1 VIKDSFQK
9 KDGSMSDLKATD
21 NDVYNAIKGEE
32 QRELEKIVLIAS
44 ENYVSQAVL
53 EAQGSVFTNKYAEGY
68 PSRRY
73 YGGCEFADAVE
84 SLAIE
89 RARKIFGAEHVN
101 VQPHSGSSANMAVYF
116 SVLQPGD
123 TIVGMGLPHGGH
135 LTHGASV
142 SFSGTLY
149 KSFSYGV
156 DRKTELLDYDEVERL
171 AVEHKP
177 KMIVCGYSAYSRILD
192 FPRFRKIADKV
203 GAYLMADIAHI
214 AGLVAA
220 GEHPSPVPHADF
232 VTTTTH
238 KTLRGPRGGMI
249 MCREKFGK
257 AVDKVIFPGIQGGP
271 LVHVIAAKAVSFK
284 EALEPGFRDYQ
295 RQVRKNAQALAQRL
309 TEDGFRIVSGGTE
322 NHLMLVDL
330 TPKNITGKDAE
341 HALDAAGIT
350 CNKNSI
356 PYDQKPPVTTS
367 GIRLGTPIVTT
378 RGMREPEMKAIGD
391 LICEALKVINQ
402 PEKLAAI
409 REQTR
414 KFCSA
419 FPMFAK

>member
-1 VIKDSFQK
+1 MSELKDF
-9 KDGSMSDLKATD
+9 DRE
-21 NDVYNAIKGEE
+21 VYNAIKGEE
-32 QRELEKIVLIAS
+32 ERELSKIVLIAS
-44 ENYVSQAVL
+44 ENYVSRAVL

-68 PSRRY
+68 PNRRY
-73 YGGCEFADAVE
+73 YGGCEFADVVE
-84 SLAIE
+84 NLAIE
-89 RARKIFGAEHVN
+89 RAKKLFGCEHVN

-123 TIVGMGLPHGGH
+123 AILGMALPHGGH

-156 DRKTELLDYDEVERL
+156 DKKTELLDYDELERL

-177 KMIVCGYSAYSRILD
+177 KMIIAGYSAYSRVLD
-192 FPRFRKIADKV
+192 FARFRKIADKV
-203 GAYLMADIAHI
+203 GAWLMADIAHI

-220 GEHPSPVPHADF
+220 GEHPSPVPYADF

-249 MCREKFGK
+249 MCTEKFAR

-271 LVHVIAAKAVSFK
+271 LVHVIAAKAVAFK
-284 EALEPGFRDYQ
+284 EALLPEFKDYQ
-295 RQVRKNAQALAQRL
+295 RQVVKNAHALAKRL
-309 TEDGFRIVSGGTE
+309 TEDGFRIVSGGTD

-330 TPKNITGKDAE
+330 SPKNITGRDAE
-341 HALDAAGIT
+341 TALDAAGIT
-350 CNKNSI
+350 VNKNSI

-378 RGMREPEMKAIGD
+378 RGMREREMKIIGD
-391 LICEALKVINQ
+391 LICDALSNGGS

-409 REQTR
+409 KERTKR
-414 KFCSA
+414 FCSKYA
-419 FPMFAK
+419 LFAMDKAAV

>member
-1 VIKDSFQK
+1 
-9 KDGSMSDLKATD
+9 MSELEDAD
-21 NDVYNAIKGEE
+21 PEVYNAVMGEE
-32 QRELEKIVLIAS
+32 ERERSKIVLIAS
-44 ENYVSQAVL
+44 ENYVSPAVL

-68 PSRRY
+68 PGRRY
-73 YGGCEFADAVE
+73 YGGCQFADIVE
-84 SLAIE
+84 NLAIE
-89 RARKIFGAEHVN
+89 RAKKLFGADHVN

-123 TIVGMGLPHGGH
+123 TILGMGLPHGGH

-171 AVEHKP
+171 AMEHKP
-177 KMIVCGYSAYSRILD
+177 KMIVCGFSAYSRVLD
-192 FPRFRKIADKV
+192 FARFRKIADKV

-214 AGLVAA
+214 AGLIAA
-220 GEHPSPVPHADF
+220 GEHPSPVAHADF

-249 MCREKFGK
+249 MCREKFAK

-271 LVHVIAAKAVSFK
+271 LVHVIAAKAVAFK
-284 EALEPGFRDYQ
+284 EALEPSFKDYQ
-295 RQVRKNAQALAQRL
+295 AQVVKNARALAKRL
-309 TEDGFRIVSGGTE
+309 TEDGFRIVSGGTD

-330 TPKNITGKDAE
+330 SPKNITGRDAE
-341 HALDAAGIT
+341 NALDAAGIT
-350 CNKNSI
+350 LNKNSI

-378 RGMREPEMKAIGD
+378 RGMREPEMKVVGD
-391 LICEALKVINQ
+391 LICEALANGHD
-402 PEKLAAI
+402 PSKLAAV
-409 REQTR
+409 REKTR
-414 KFCSA
+414 AFCGR
-419 FPMFAK
+419 FPLFAMDKAGVQ

>member
-1 VIKDSFQK
+1 MSELKDA
-9 KDGSMSDLKATD
+9 DI
-21 NDVYNAIKGEE
+21 DVYNAIKGEE
-32 QRELEKIVLIAS
+32 QREREKIVLIAS
-44 ENYVSQAVL
+44 ENYVSQPVL

-68 PSRRY
+68 PHRRY
-73 YGGCEFADAVE
+73 YGGCEFADQVE
-84 SLAIE
+84 SLAID
-89 RARKIFGAEHVN
+89 RAKKIFGAEHVN

-123 TIVGMGLPHGGH
+123 TIVGMSLPHGGH

-156 DRKTELLDYDEVERL
+156 DKKTELLDYDEVERL
-171 AVEHKP
+171 AVEHRP
-177 KMIVCGYSAYSRILD
+177 KMIVCGYSSYSRVLD

-214 AGLVAA
+214 AGLVAV

-249 MCREKFGK
+249 MCKEKFGK
-257 AVDKVIFPGIQGGP
+257 GVDKMIFPGTQGGP

-284 EALEPGFRDYQ
+284 EALQPAFKDYQ
-295 RQVRKNAQALAQRL
+295 RQVKANAKALAQRL

-330 TPKNITGKDAE
+330 SPKNITGKDAE
-341 HALDAAGIT
+341 TALDAAGIT

-378 RGMREPEMKAIGD
+378 RGMREPEMKIIGD
-391 LICEALKVINQ
+391 LICEALMNINA
-402 PEKLAAI
+402 PDKLAAI
-409 REQTR
+409 KERTR
-414 KFCSA
+414 AFCSK

>member
-1 VIKDSFQK
+1 MSELKDA
-9 KDGSMSDLKATD
+9 DI
-21 NDVYNAIKGEE
+21 DVYNAIKGEE
-32 QRELEKIVLIAS
+32 QREREKIVLIAS
-44 ENYVSQAVL
+44 ENYVSGPVL

-68 PSRRY
+68 PNRRY
-73 YGGCEFADAVE
+73 YGGCEFADQVE
-84 SLAIE
+84 SLAID
-89 RARKIFGAEHVN
+89 RAKKIFGAEHVN

-156 DRKTELLDYDEVERL
+156 DKKTELLDYDEVERL
-171 AVEHKP
+171 AMEHRP

-220 GEHPSPVPHADF
+220 GEHPNPVPHADF

-249 MCREKFGK
+249 MCKEKFGK
-257 AVDKVIFPGIQGGP
+257 AVDKMIFPGTQGGP

-284 EALEPGFRDYQ
+284 EALEPSFKDYQ
-295 RQVRKNAQALAQRL
+295 RQVRANAKALAQRL
-309 TEDGFRIVSGGTE
+309 TEDGFRIVSGGTD

-330 TPKNITGKDAE
+330 SAKNITGKDAE
-341 HALDAAGIT
+341 TALDAAGIT

-378 RGMREPEMKAIGD
+378 RGMREPEMKVIGD
-391 LICEALKVINQ
+391 LICEALVNINA
-402 PEKLAAI
+402 PDKLAAI
-409 REQTR
+409 RERT
-414 KFCSA
+414 KAFCSK
-419 FPMFAK
+419 FSMFAK

>member
-1 VIKDSFQK
+1 
-9 KDGSMSDLKATD
+9 MSELKETD
-21 NDVYNAIKGEE
+21 PEVYNAIKGEDE
-32 QRELEKIVLIAS
+32 RELSKIVLIAS

-68 PSRRY
+68 PNRRY
-73 YGGCEFADAVE
+73 YGGCEFADQVE
-84 SLAIE
+84 LLAIE
-89 RARKIFGAEHVN
+89 RAKALFGAEHVN
-101 VQPHSGSSANMAVYF
+101 VQPHSGSQANMAAYF

-123 TIVGMGLPHGGH
+123 TILGMALPHGGH

-156 DRKTELLDYDEVERL
+156 DKKTELLDYDEVERL

-177 KMIVCGYSAYSRILD
+177 KMIVAGYSAYSRILD
-192 FPRFRKIADKV
+192 FPRFRRIADKV

-214 AGLVAA
+214 AGLIAA
-220 GEHPSPVPHADF
+220 GEHPSPVPYADF

-249 MCREKFGK
+249 MCMEKFAK
-257 AVDKVIFPGIQGGP
+257 AVDKAIFPGIQGGP

-284 EALEPGFRDYQ
+284 EALMPEFKDYQ
-295 RQVRKNAQALAQRL
+295 RQVVKNAKALARRL
-309 TEDGFRIVSGGTE
+309 TADGFRIVSGTTE

-341 HALDAAGIT
+341 IALDAAGIT

-356 PYDQKPPVTTS
+356 PWDQKPPVTTS

-378 RGMREPEMKAIGD
+378 RGMREPEMKVIGD
-391 LICEALKVINQ
+391 LICEALANINA
-402 PEKLAAI
+402 PDKLAALKE
-409 REQTR
+409 RT
-414 KFCSA
+414 KAFCNK
-419 FPMFAK
+419 FPMFAMEKAGV

>member
-1 VIKDSFQK
+1 
-9 KDGSMSDLKATD
+9 MSELKEMD
-21 NDVYNAIKGEE
+21 PEVYNAIKGEE
-32 QRELEKIVLIAS
+32 ERELTKIVLIAS

-68 PSRRY
+68 PHRRY
-73 YGGCEFADAVE
+73 YGGCEFADQVE

-89 RARKIFGAEHVN
+89 RAKQIFGAEHVN
-101 VQPHSGSSANMAVYF
+101 VQPHSGSSANMAVYM

-123 TIVGMGLPHGGH
+123 VILGMGLPHGGH

-156 DRKTELLDYDEVERL
+156 DKKTELLDYDEVERL
-171 AVEHKP
+171 AMEHKP
-177 KMIVCGYSAYSRILD
+177 RMIVCGYSAYSHILD
-192 FPRFRKIADKV
+192 FARFRAIADKV
-203 GAYLMADIAHI
+203 GAFLMADIAHI

-220 GEHPSPVPHADF
+220 GEHPSPVPYADF

-249 MCREKFGK
+249 MCREKFAK

-271 LVHVIAAKAVSFK
+271 LVHVIAAKAVAFK
-284 EALEPGFRDYQ
+284 EALQPEFKEYQ
-295 RQVRKNAQALAQRL
+295 RQVKKNAQALAQRL

-330 TPKNITGKDAE
+330 TPKNITGRDAE
-341 HALDAAGIT
+341 TALDLAGIT
-350 CNKNSI
+350 VNKNSI

-378 RGMREPEMKAIGD
+378 RGMREPEMKIIGD
-391 LICEALKVINQ
+391 LICEALANGAA
-402 PEKLAAI
+402 PDKLAAI
-409 REQTR
+409 KERTR
-414 KFCSA
+414 AFCA
-419 FPMFAK
+419 RYPMFAMEKVGA

>member
-1 VIKDSFQK
+1 MSELKDA
-9 KDGSMSDLKATD
+9 DIE
-21 NDVYNAIKGEE
+21 VYNAIKGEE

-68 PSRRY
+68 PNRRY

-84 SLAIE
+84 SLAID
-89 RARKIFGAEHVN
+89 RAKKIFGAEHVN

-123 TIVGMGLPHGGH
+123 TILGMSLPHGGH

-142 SFSGTLY
+142 SFSGILY

-156 DRKTELLDYDEVERL
+156 DKKTELLDYDQVERL
-171 AVEHKP
+171 ALEHKP

-192 FPRFRKIADKV
+192 FARFRRIADKV

-220 GEHPSPVPHADF
+220 SEHPSPVPHADF

-249 MCREKFGK
+249 MCKEKFGK

-284 EALEPGFRDYQ
+284 EALQPGFKDYQ

-309 TEDGFRIVSGGTE
+309 TEDGFRIVSGTTE

-341 HALDAAGIT
+341 TALDAAGIT

-378 RGMREPEMKAIGD
+378 RGMREPEMKVIGD
-391 LICEALKVINQ
+391 LICEALKHISA
-402 PEKLAAI
+402 PDKLAGI

-414 KFCSA
+414 KFCSK

>member
-1 VIKDSFQK
+1 
-9 KDGSMSDLKATD
+9 MSELKAAD
-21 NDVYNAIKGEE
+21 IDVYNAIKGEE
-32 QRELEKIVLIAS
+32 ERELTKIVLIAS
-44 ENYVSQAVL
+44 ENYVSPAVL

-68 PSRRY
+68 PHRRY
-73 YGGCEFADAVE
+73 YGGCEFADTVE
-84 SLAIE
+84 TLAID
-89 RARKIFGAEHVN
+89 RAKQIFGAEHVN

-123 TIVGMGLPHGGH
+123 TILGMGLPHGGH

-142 SFSGTLY
+142 SFSGQLY

-156 DRKTELLDYDEVERL
+156 DKKTELLDYDEVERL
-171 AVEHKP
+171 AKEHKP
-177 KMIVCGYSAYSRILD
+177 KMIVAGYSAYSRILEFD
-192 FPRFRKIADKV
+192 RFRKIADKV
-203 GAYLMADIAHI
+203 GAMLMVDIAHI

-220 GEHPSPVPHADF
+220 GEHPSPVPYADF

-249 MCREKFGK
+249 MCKEKYGK

-271 LVHVIAAKAVSFK
+271 LVHVIAAKAVAFK
-284 EALEPGFRDYQ
+284 EALQPGFKDYQ
-295 RQVRKNAQALAQRL
+295 RQVVKNAKALAHRL
-309 TEDGFRIVSGGTE
+309 TEDGLRIVSGDTE

-330 TPKNITGKDAE
+330 TPKKITGRDAE
-341 HALDAAGIT
+341 TALDAAGIT

-356 PYDQKPPVTTS
+356 PYDQNPPVTTS

-378 RGMREPEMKAIGD
+378 RGMREPEMKFIGD
-391 LICEALKVINQ
+391 LICEVLANGKS

-409 REQTR
+409 KERT
-414 KFCSA
+414 KVFCSK

>member
-1 VIKDSFQK
+1 
-9 KDGSMSDLKATD
+9 MSELKETD
-21 NDVYNAIKGEE
+21 PEVYNAIKGEDE
-32 QRELEKIVLIAS
+32 RELSKIVLIAS

-68 PSRRY
+68 PNRRY
-73 YGGCEFADAVE
+73 YGGCEFADQVE
-84 SLAIE
+84 LLAIE
-89 RARKIFGAEHVN
+89 RAKALFGAEHVN
-101 VQPHSGSSANMAVYF
+101 VQPHSGSQANMAAYF

-123 TIVGMGLPHGGH
+123 TILGMALPHGGH

-142 SFSGTLY
+142 SFSGMLY

-156 DRKTELLDYDEVERL
+156 DKKTELLDYDEVERL

-177 KMIVCGYSAYSRILD
+177 KMIIAGYSAYSRILD
-192 FPRFRKIADKV
+192 FPRFRRIADKV

-214 AGLVAA
+214 AGLIAA
-220 GEHPSPVPHADF
+220 GEHPSPVPYADF

-249 MCREKFGK
+249 MCMEKFAK
-257 AVDKVIFPGIQGGP
+257 AVDKAIFPGIQGGP

-284 EALEPGFRDYQ
+284 EALMPEFKDYQ
-295 RQVRKNAQALAQRL
+295 RQVVKNAKALARRL
-309 TEDGFRIVSGGTE
+309 TADGFRIVSGTTE

-341 HALDAAGIT
+341 IALDAAGIT

-378 RGMREPEMKAIGD
+378 RGMREPEMKVIGD
-391 LICEALKVINQ
+391 LICEALANTNA
-402 PEKLAAI
+402 PDKLAALKE
-409 REQTR
+409 RT
-414 KFCSA
+414 KAFCNK
-419 FPMFAK
+419 FPMFAMEKAGV